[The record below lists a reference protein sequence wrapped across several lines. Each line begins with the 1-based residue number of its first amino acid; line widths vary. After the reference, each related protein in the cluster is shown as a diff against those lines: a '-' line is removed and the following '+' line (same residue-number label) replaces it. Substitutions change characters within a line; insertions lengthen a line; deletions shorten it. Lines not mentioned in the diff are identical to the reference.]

1 MSDAPPA
8 ESLLQRIH
16 AAVRAVPAGS
26 VATYGDIARAV
37 GSPRAARQV
46 GWALAG
52 LASGSDVPW
61 WRIVNA
67 SGAISPRP
75 SAPEQAER
83 LREEGVEVDAD
94 GHLDLAR
101 YRR

>member
-1 MSDAPPA
+1 MSDSPKA
-8 ESLLQRIH
+8 ESLLERIL
-16 AAVRAVPAGS
+16 AAVRAILPGS

-52 LASGSDVPW
+52 LESDSDVPW

-67 SGAISPRP
+67 SGAISARP
-75 SAPEQAER
+75 SAPEQAGR